1 MKRFMQKA
9 ALLSMCPI
17 AMVTAL
23 LTSSMVYIYQA
34 YPTLSESTVTLVLTI
49 PNLTVIAGLVLAPIL
64 VKKFSIKYLIL
75 IGMTLFTVGNAM
87 CAWVDSFYL
96 MLCFRAVSGVG
107 SGLVVPLQ
115 NTFIASYPEEERATL
130 LGLNNVTGALIVAPL
145 AVISGIVATINWRYV
160 FHLYWVNLVVILLVA
175 IFLPKHIE
183 QPANTA
189 KNTGEVSENKPKLSE
204 YSNVLFFYYFML
216 TGCYLCVTALA
227 SQLAPYLENLN
238 LGGAVESGMMVGV
251 GMIGS
256 LVSGLTF
263 GKFIAAVQRKA
274 LPIAFAICV
283 VCMAML
289 WLAPNLAI
297 VALAQVL
304 TALCSSIVVMTVT
317 FELSR
322 TLPLSLYP
330 TASAGINF
338 FVFVLQFFAPI
349 VFLALV
355 GVVPMGS
362 FRTVFMIYTL
372 VQVAMLAL
380 SILLP
385 KVLLDRE

>member
-1 MKRFMQKA
+1 MQKA

-17 AMVTAL
+17 SMVTAL

-49 PNLTVIAGLVLAPIL
+49 PNLTVIAGLILAPIM

-75 IGMTLFTVGNAM
+75 IGMTLFTVGNAI
-87 CAWVDSFYL
+87 CAWIDNFYL
-96 MLCFRAVSGVG
+96 MLFFRAVGGIG

-115 NTFIASYPEEERATL
+115 NTFIASYPEEERATM

-160 FHLYWVNLVVILLVA
+160 FHLYWVNLLAILLVA

-183 QPANTA
+183 KPVHTA
-189 KNTGEVSENKPKLSE
+189 KNTEAVSEEKPKLSE
-204 YSNVLFFYYFML
+204 YSHVLFFYYFMM

-227 SQLAPYLENLN
+227 SQLALYLENLQ

-256 LVSGLTF
+256 LAAGLTF
-263 GKFIAAVQRKA
+263 GKFIAVVQRKA
-274 LPIAFAICV
+274 LPIAFAICI
-283 VCMAML
+283 VCMALL

-297 VALAQVL
+297 VALAQIL
-304 TALCSSIVVMTVT
+304 TALCSTLIVMTVA

-349 VFLALV
+349 LFLALV
-355 GVVPMGS
+355 GMVPMGS

-385 KVLLDRE
+385 KVLLNRE

>member
-1 MKRFMQKA
+1 MQKA

-17 AMVTAL
+17 SMVTSL

-49 PNLTVIAGLVLAPIL
+49 PNLTVIAGLILAPIL
-64 VKKFSIKYLIL
+64 VKKFSIMYLIL
-75 IGMTLFTVGNAM
+75 IGMTLFTVGNAK
-87 CAWVDSFYL
+87 CAWIDNFYL
-96 MLCFRAVSGVG
+96 MLFFRAVGGIG

-115 NTFIASYPEEERATL
+115 NTFIASYPEEERATM

-160 FHLYWVNLVVILLVA
+160 FHLYWVNLLAILLVA

-183 QPANTA
+183 KPLHTA
-189 KNTGEVSENKPKLSE
+189 KNTEAVSEEKPKLSE
-204 YSNVLFFYYFML
+204 YRNVLFFYYFMM

-227 SQLAPYLENLN
+227 SQLAPYLENLQ

-256 LVSGLTF
+256 LAAGLTF
-263 GKFIAAVQRKA
+263 GKFIAVVQRKA
-274 LPIAFAICV
+274 LPIAFVICI
-283 VCMAML
+283 VCMALL
-289 WLAPNLAI
+289 WLAPNLAV
-297 VALAQVL
+297 VALAQIL
-304 TALCSSIVVMTVT
+304 TALCSTLIVMTVA

-349 VFLALV
+349 LFLALV
-355 GVVPMGS
+355 EIVPMGS

-385 KVLLDRE
+385 NLLLNRE

>member
-1 MKRFMQKA
+1 MQKA

-34 YPTLSESTVTLVLTI
+34 YPALSESTVTLVLTI

-64 VKKFSIKYLIL
+64 VKRYSIKYLIV
-75 IGMTLFTVGNAM
+75 IGMTMFTMGNAV
-87 CAWVDSFYL
+87 CAWIDNFYL
-96 MLCFRAVSGVG
+96 MLFFRAVSGVG

-130 LGLNNVTGALIVAPL
+130 LGLNGVMGAVIVAPL

-160 FHLYWVNLVVILLVA
+160 FSLYLVNLIVIFMVA
-175 IFLPKHIE
+175 VFLPKHIE
-183 QPANTA
+183 QPIDTV
-189 KNTGEVSENKPKLSE
+189 KNTGETSEKKPKLSE

-216 TGCYLCVTALA
+216 TGCYLFVTALSA
-227 SQLAPYLENLN
+227 QLAPYLENLN

-263 GKFIAAVQRKA
+263 GKFIAVVQRRA
-274 LPIAFAICV
+274 LPIAFAICMMS
-283 VCMAML
+283 MAML
-289 WLAPNLAI
+289 WLAPNLAV

-304 TALCSSIVVMTVT
+304 IALCSSIVVMTVT

-322 TLPLSLYP
+322 ALPLSLYP
-330 TASAGINF
+330 TVSAGINF

-385 KVLLDRE
+385 KVLLNRA

>member
-1 MKRFMQKA
+1 MQKA

-17 AMVTAL
+17 SMVTAL

-49 PNLTVIAGLVLAPIL
+49 PNLTVIAGLILAPIL

-75 IGMTLFTVGNAM
+75 IGMMLFTVGNAI
-87 CAWVDSFYL
+87 CAWIDNFYL
-96 MLCFRAVSGVG
+96 MLFFRAMGGIG

-160 FHLYWVNLVVILLVA
+160 FHLYWVNLLAILLVA

-183 QPANTA
+183 KPVHTA
-189 KNTGEVSENKPKLSE
+189 KNTEAVSEEKPKLSE
-204 YSNVLFFYYFML
+204 YRNVLFFYYFMM

-227 SQLAPYLENLN
+227 SQLAPYLENLQ

-256 LVSGLTF
+256 LAAGLTF
-263 GKFIAAVQRKA
+263 GKFIAVVQRKA
-274 LPIAFAICV
+274 LPIAFAICI
-283 VCMAML
+283 VCMALL
-289 WLAPNLAI
+289 WLAPNLAV
-297 VALAQVL
+297 VALAQIL
-304 TALCSSIVVMTVT
+304 TALCSTLIVMTVA

-349 VFLALV
+349 LFLALV
-355 GVVPMGS
+355 EIVPMGS

-385 KVLLDRE
+385 NLLLNRE

>member
-1 MKRFMQKA
+1 
-9 ALLSMCPI
+9 
-17 AMVTAL
+17 
-23 LTSSMVYIYQA
+23 
-34 YPTLSESTVTLVLTI
+34 
-49 PNLTVIAGLVLAPIL
+49 
-64 VKKFSIKYLIL
+64 
-75 IGMTLFTVGNAM
+75 MTMFTMGNAV
-87 CAWVDSFYL
+87 CAWIDNFYL
-96 MLCFRAVSGVG
+96 MLFFRAVSGVG

-130 LGLNNVTGALIVAPL
+130 LGLNGVMGAVIVAPL

-160 FHLYWVNLVVILLVA
+160 FSLYLVNLIVIFMVA
-175 IFLPKHIE
+175 VFLPKHIE
-183 QPANTA
+183 QPIDTV
-189 KNTGEVSENKPKLSE
+189 KNTGETSEKKPKLSE

-216 TGCYLCVTALA
+216 TGCYLFVTALSA
-227 SQLAPYLENLN
+227 QLAPYLENLN

-263 GKFIAAVQRKA
+263 GKFIAVVQRRA
-274 LPIAFAICV
+274 LPIAFAICMMS
-283 VCMAML
+283 MAML
-289 WLAPNLAI
+289 WLAPNLAV

-304 TALCSSIVVMTVT
+304 IALCSSIVVMTVT

-322 TLPLSLYP
+322 ALPLSLYP
-330 TASAGINF
+330 TVSAGINF

-385 KVLLDRE
+385 KVLLNRA

>member
-1 MKRFMQKA
+1 M
-9 ALLSMCPI
+9 
-17 AMVTAL
+17 
-23 LTSSMVYIYQA
+23 Y
-34 YPTLSESTVTLVLTI
+34 
-49 PNLTVIAGLVLAPIL
+49 
-64 VKKFSIKYLIL
+64 
-75 IGMTLFTVGNAM
+75 TLFTVGNAI
-87 CAWVDSFYL
+87 CAWIDNFYL
-96 MLCFRAVSGVG
+96 MLFFRAVGGIG

-160 FHLYWVNLVVILLVA
+160 FHLYWVNLLAILLVA

-183 QPANTA
+183 KPVHTA
-189 KNTGEVSENKPKLSE
+189 KNTETVSEEKPKLSE
-204 YSNVLFFYYFML
+204 YSHVLFFYYFMM

-238 LGGAVESGMMVGV
+238 LGGAVESGMIVGV

-256 LVSGLTF
+256 LAAGLTF
-263 GKFIAAVQRKA
+263 GKFIAVVQRKA
-274 LPIAFAICV
+274 LPIAFAICI
-283 VCMAML
+283 VCMALL
-289 WLAPNLAI
+289 WLAPNLAV
-297 VALAQVL
+297 VALAQIL
-304 TALCSSIVVMTVT
+304 TALCSTLIVMTVA

-349 VFLALV
+349 LFLALV
-355 GVVPMGS
+355 EIVPMGS

-385 KVLLDRE
+385 KVLLDRA

>member
-1 MKRFMQKA
+1 MTM
-9 ALLSMCPI
+9 
-17 AMVTAL
+17 
-23 LTSSMVYIYQA
+23 LTM
-34 YPTLSESTVTLVLTI
+34 
-49 PNLTVIAGLVLAPIL
+49 
-64 VKKFSIKYLIL
+64 
-75 IGMTLFTVGNAM
+75 GNAV
-87 CAWVDSFYL
+87 CAWIDNFYL
-96 MLCFRAVSGVG
+96 MLFFRAVSGVG

-115 NTFIASYPEEERATL
+115 NTFIASYPEEERATM

-145 AVISGIVATINWRYV
+145 AVISGIVAIINWRYV
-160 FHLYWVNLVVILLVA
+160 FHLYWVNLLAILLVA

-183 QPANTA
+183 KPVHTA
-189 KNTGEVSENKPKLSE
+189 KKTEAVSEEKPKLSE
-204 YSNVLFFYYFML
+204 YRNVLFFYYFMM

-227 SQLAPYLENLN
+227 SQLAPYLENLQ

-256 LVSGLTF
+256 LAAGLTF
-263 GKFIAAVQRKA
+263 GKFIAVVQRKA
-274 LPIAFAICV
+274 LPIAFAICI
-283 VCMAML
+283 VCMALL

-304 TALCSSIVVMTVT
+304 TALCSTLIVMTVA

-349 VFLALV
+349 LFLALV

-385 KVLLDRE
+385 KVLLDSA

>member
-1 MKRFMQKA
+1 M
-9 ALLSMCPI
+9 
-17 AMVTAL
+17 
-23 LTSSMVYIYQA
+23 Y
-34 YPTLSESTVTLVLTI
+34 
-49 PNLTVIAGLVLAPIL
+49 
-64 VKKFSIKYLIL
+64 
-75 IGMTLFTVGNAM
+75 TLFTVGNAI
-87 CAWVDSFYL
+87 CAWIDNFYL
-96 MLCFRAVSGVG
+96 MLFFRAVGGIG

-115 NTFIASYPEEERATL
+115 NTFIASYPEEERATM

-160 FHLYWVNLVVILLVA
+160 FHLYWVNLLAILLVA

-183 QPANTA
+183 KPVHTA
-189 KNTGEVSENKPKLSE
+189 KNTEAVSEEKPKLSE
-204 YSNVLFFYYFML
+204 YRNVLFFYYFMM

-227 SQLAPYLENLN
+227 SQLAPYLENLQ

-256 LVSGLTF
+256 LAAGLTF
-263 GKFIAAVQRKA
+263 GKFIAVVQRKA
-274 LPIAFAICV
+274 LPIAFAICI
-283 VCMAML
+283 VCMALL

-297 VALAQVL
+297 VALAQIL
-304 TALCSSIVVMTVT
+304 TALCSTLIVMTVA

-349 VFLALV
+349 LFLALV
-355 GVVPMGS
+355 EIVPMGS

-385 KVLLDRE
+385 KVLLNRA